1 MNNITPLI
9 SHIQT
14 NSSGCDF
21 SPNHNLTTQVVNK
34 LLNISY
40 KTFPPCTHDNIVF
53 CHGDQWQFHFVQQ
66 IGFVQFVSFSFKQH
80 RLLSFIKYLITFCV
94 IFRSKTSLPKLQRA
108 IALNDFSSVDL
119 YPTVTV
125 NYITQLIQSPII
137 PLALTL
143 NAPECATY
151 ISYLQTRLQQELPQF
166 LTPFYKLLFQNRF
179 FEKININW
187 ISFYRFFITTK
198 FGQNLV
204 LTRING
210 ENPLILKLLEMDEGF
225 IDIFYIEL
233 EETERKML
241 YGTFRMLSN
250 AHKIDLL
257 DTAFEKDFQIY
268 KETVLGLNLQ
278 KFSAEQKIKIIQ
290 ALIRGQKDAQIN
302 DRFEEVR
309 QIGYLQAL
317 SENTTNGLL
326 LANICD
332 ICKLYDEEKLL
343 RIMLGKQIYTRQ
355 IEKLTTGSSEEKIH
369 AACFLN
375 SLCIKFNQARAY
387 ILQSQF
393 KYNLALFSNFNIFAQ
408 FSKLP
413 LQPCQFQT
421 DKVQCYVST
430 NKQVLFLSPQIQD
443 VMNRLQIK
451 NAEIQRFVLKI
462 NGIECDYVVPK
473 QLEAAYN
480 FEVLLRTIIKY
491 LNTGAKMLEKQYFIP
506 FCHNLNINGQGNIQM
521 FINKGVQ
528 QDYKFC
534 QLKGIFIQ
542 SQSKSSSSNSK
553 AIVKSESI
561 QSNCFSIKNML
572 ALVKK
577 QLNNLQ
583 DYQLKYLFYEDIMEL
598 SIFSSPKQTEQSKN
612 TIYSKILDSLSKI
625 YNPLVQKH
633 FKCDNDKEKYFMEI
647 DMYILKQLTQNS
659 ERASMQISGK
669 MTHKSISSPPSFN
682 ALRDGIMY
690 ASANSPQ
697 VHVNRVRELNCYCFL
712 AVMSYFNYKLD
723 DFVSFTELMFI
734 QELANLLIESGIT
747 VNDEQVTFTEF
758 YQFSFNLS
766 AIDAQILQQIK
777 NTTIPVSF
785 TKSQIQQQISSSPM
799 SILAQSVTKQQ
810 ITSTPKTK
818 VESSLL
824 KSVLN
829 SQTMPEQKTAK
840 FTTVDQLFQK
850 QKLNYEPEIKKPEF
864 THKGTLVKSAHQM
877 QKNQIQVLN
886 GPREFTNSQLTM
898 SQLVVKKD
906 AVKQIELMKE
916 LEVKKEEAVK
926 NETQV
931 ELKEANQIQ
940 IENPN
945 TLIEIPQKEEQKVEQ
960 IQQNNIETEAQKQ
973 IINELAVDELNQ
985 TVQHIPITLTQIP
998 EPIPETTKVQNSIE
1012 NITAPI
1018 EQNSLDKINSYDN
1031 KTIEDIEPE
1040 VQLIDPVQSQNS
1052 ESKRKKR
1059 RNSQF
1064 TELLVLEESST
1075 QNLPIQEEMPPVP
1088 TLDIESDQK
1097 QKKRKRRESQLIDS
1111 QQEIQDQSTSLNFDQ
1126 QNETIDLC
1134 PLDLPPPEQD
1144 IPVDMPVLDVT
1155 ETVTETDSTNKLK
1168 KRKKRSTQESIE

>member
-1 MNNITPLI
+1 ML
-9 SHIQT
+9 
-14 NSSGCDF
+14 
-21 SPNHNLTTQVVNK
+21 
-34 LLNISY
+34 
-40 KTFPPCTHDNIVF
+40 
-53 CHGDQWQFHFVQQ
+53 
-66 IGFVQFVSFSFKQH
+66 
-80 RLLSFIKYLITFCV
+80 
-94 IFRSKTSLPKLQRA
+94 FRSKTSLSKLQRA
-108 IALNDFSSVDL
+108 IALSDFSSVDL

-125 NYITQLIQSPII
+125 NYVTQVLQSPII

-143 NAPECATY
+143 NAPECESY

-179 FEKININW
+179 FDKININW
-187 ISFYRFFITTK
+187 LTFYRFFITTK

-210 ENPLILKLLEMDEGF
+210 ENPLILKLLEMDSGF
-225 IDIFYIEL
+225 IDIYHLEL

-241 YGTFRMLSN
+241 YGAFRMLSN
-250 AHKIDLL
+250 THKIDLL
-257 DTAFEKDFQIY
+257 NTAFEQDHQIF
-268 KETVLGLNLQ
+268 KETVLGLNVQ
-278 KFSAEQKIKIIQ
+278 KFNAEQKIKIIQ
-290 ALIRGQKDAQIN
+290 ALVKGQKDAQIKE
-302 DRFEEVR
+302 RLEEIQ
-309 QIGYLQAL
+309 QINYLQAL

-326 LANICD
+326 LAIICD
-332 ICKLYDEEKLL
+332 ICKLQDEEKIL
-343 RIMLGKQIYTRQ
+343 RIMLGKQIYSKQ
-355 IEKLTTGSSEEKIH
+355 IEKLTTGTSEEKIY

-375 SLCIKFNQARAY
+375 SLCIKFKQARAY
-387 ILQSQF
+387 IQQQQF
-393 KYNLALFSNFNIFAQ
+393 KYNLALFSNFDALAAS

-421 DKVQCYVST
+421 GDKIQCYLNT

-443 VMNRLQIK
+443 VLNRLQIK

-462 NGIECDYVVPK
+462 NGIECDYVVPE
-473 QLEAAYN
+473 QLKAAYN
-480 FEVLLRTIIKY
+480 FEVLMRTVIKY

-506 FCHNLNINGQGNIQM
+506 FCHNLNVNGSGNTQM

-534 QLKGIFIQ
+534 QLKSIFIQQ
-542 SQSKSSSSNSK
+542 SQSKSAISSNSK
-553 AIVKSESI
+553 TIVKSENI

-583 DYQLKYLFYEDIMEL
+583 EYQLKYLFYEDIMEL

-612 TIYSKILDSLSKI
+612 TIYSKILDSLNKI

-633 FKCDNDKEKYFMEI
+633 FKCDNDKEKYYMEI
-647 DMYILKQLTQNS
+647 DLYILKQLTQNS

-690 ASANSPQ
+690 ASANSPH

-734 QELANLLIESGIT
+734 QELANLLIESDIS
-747 VNDEQVTFTEF
+747 VNDEQVTFEEF

-766 AIDAQILQQIK
+766 TIDAQILKQIR

-785 TKSQIQQQISSSPM
+785 TKSQIQQQPSSSPM

-810 ITSTPKTK
+810 ITSSTPKTK
-818 VESSLL
+818 VESQLL
-824 KSVLN
+824 HSVLN
-829 SQTMPEQKTAK
+829 SQTITEQKTAK

-850 QKLNYEPEIKKPEF
+850 QKFNYEPEIKKPEF
-864 THKGTLVKSAHQM
+864 THKGTLVKSAHQILKA
-877 QKNQIQVLN
+877 QPGILN
-886 GPREFTNSQLTM
+886 GPREFTANSQLTL
-898 SQLVVKKD
+898 SQLVVIKD
-906 AVKQIELMKE
+906 AVKQCEPVKE
-916 LEVKKEEAVK
+916 EVKKEVIK
-926 NETQV
+926 NVIQEQ
-931 ELKEANQIQ
+931 KEANQIQ
-940 IENPN
+940 IEKPN
-945 TLIEIPQKEEQKVEQ
+945 ILIENPQQEIQKVEP
-960 IQQNNIETEAQKQ
+960 IQQDNLEPEPEKQ
-973 IINELAVDELNQ
+973 ISNEQVDKLNE
-985 TVQHIPITLTQIP
+985 TVQHIPIIQENIT
-998 EPIPETTKVQNSIE
+998 EPKIETNNQNSIE

-1040 VQLIDPVQSQNS
+1040 VQLLDPVQSQNS
-1052 ESKRKKR
+1052 EQKRKKR

-1088 TLDIESDQK
+1088 TQDIESDQK

-1111 QQEIQDQSTSLNFDQ
+1111 QQEIQDQSTSLNLDQ

-1134 PLDLPPPEQD
+1134 PLDLPSPEQE
-1144 IPVDMPVLDVT
+1144 IPDMPVLDVT
-1155 ETVTETDSTNKLK
+1155 ETITETDSTNKSK